1 MHELYINY
9 GPMFVLTLLGAV
21 AWTYRKF
28 LADKIKSQRWSSMIL
43 RAGLSMR
50 TIVVEVN
57 AVYVDALKKA
67 NEDGVLTRAER
78 EKARE
83 MALDKFKEQWG
94 VEGLKELAKII
105 GFGDALDSWL
115 GSLLESTIKEL
126 PKSVALPPKN

>member
-1 MHELYINY
+1 MTQMYIDY
-9 GPMFVLTLLGAV
+9 GPMVVIAVLGAI

-50 TIVVEVN
+50 TIVIEVN

-67 NEDGVLTRAER
+67 NDDGVLTDE
-78 EKARE
+78 EKAEARK

-94 VEGLKELAKII
+94 VKGLKELARVI

-115 GSLLESTIKEL
+115 GSLLETTLSEL
-126 PKSVALPPKN
+126 PKATALPPKE